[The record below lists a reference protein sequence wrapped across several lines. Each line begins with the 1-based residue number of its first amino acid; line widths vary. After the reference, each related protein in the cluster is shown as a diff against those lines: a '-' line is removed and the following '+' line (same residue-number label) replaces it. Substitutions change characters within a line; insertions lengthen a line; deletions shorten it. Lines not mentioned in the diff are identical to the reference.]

1 MKTVAFKELV
11 ASTIL
16 NFCENL
22 AELGYRPYP
31 DHYHLACHVS
41 PDMWFRELSTEDQI
55 KVSSK
60 LLDIVERDAKRFKEE
75 MDKKNLKKEVKSKK

>member
-1 MKTVAFKELV
+1 MKEVALEELV

-22 AELGYRPYP
+22 AELGCPRN
-31 DHYHLACHVS
+31 VE

-60 LLDIVERDAKRFKEE
+60 LLDIVERDAKRFKE
-75 MDKKNLKKEVKSKK
+75 MDKKNLKKKVKSKK